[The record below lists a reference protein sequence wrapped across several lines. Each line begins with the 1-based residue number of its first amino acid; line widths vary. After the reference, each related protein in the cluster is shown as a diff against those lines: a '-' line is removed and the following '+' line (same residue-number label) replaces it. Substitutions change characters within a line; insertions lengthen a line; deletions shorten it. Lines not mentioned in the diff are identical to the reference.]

1 MRAFTRF
8 FMILILGLLPFQAFS
23 MVCESTNGW
32 SVHFA
37 RTSSGFFDQF
47 DIEILNDKSEI
58 LASFIAQSVVDEME
72 PNRTTFIVERI
83 HYDLLGIKRIFHFV
97 DQSGLHK
104 SNRNYIEIKIET
116 GNYLLLCRKNLRFGI
131 EHRLN

>member
-104 SNRNYIEIKIET
+104 SNRNYIEIKGET